1 MMSTQCMEL
10 FTTTK
15 TGSLVKW
22 DLFRLF
28 FLRAVA
34 EEENSDYGAD
44 DEEQGKD
51 ADWTK
56 DNNSNYSSD

>member
-1 MMSTQCMEL
+1 MEL

-28 FLRAVA
+28 FLRAVAVA

>member
-1 MMSTQCMEL
+1 MEL

-34 EEENSDYGAD
+34 VAEEENSDYGAD
-44 DEEQGKD
+44 DEEQRKD